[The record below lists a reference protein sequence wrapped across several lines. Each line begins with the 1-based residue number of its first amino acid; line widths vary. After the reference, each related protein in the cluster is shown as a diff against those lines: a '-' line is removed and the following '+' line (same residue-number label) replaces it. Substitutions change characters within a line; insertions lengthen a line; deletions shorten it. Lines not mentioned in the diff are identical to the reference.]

1 MPLSWLVYCRGF
13 CSSAVWG
20 KGQMQQF
27 LKECLV
33 FSFIIS
39 AVTAAAAPANQSN
52 IVLILADD
60 LGWADSGFNG
70 CDASL
75 TPAID
80 RLASQGS
87 LLWKSWSS

>member
-1 MPLSWLVYCRGF
+1 
-13 CSSAVWG
+13 
-20 KGQMQQF
+20 MQQF

-39 AVTAAAAPANQSN
+39 AVTAVSAPDKQPN

-60 LGWADSGFNG
+60 LGWVDSGFNG
-70 CDASL
+70 GDASL

-80 RLASQGS
+80 RLTSQGG

>member
-1 MPLSWLVYCRGF
+1 
-13 CSSAVWG
+13 
-20 KGQMQQF
+20 MQQF

-39 AVTAAAAPANQSN
+39 AVTAVAAPDKQPN

-70 CDASL
+70 GDASL
-75 TPAID
+75 APAID
-80 RLASQGS
+80 QLASQGG